1 MCLLATP
8 APGWYDMGVNM
19 TAFIHFL
26 AQFEYILTDY
36 SNGVTAENGLSFGG
50 AGGALGGTATLLGLG
65 LLVVA
70 SLIGAVVQARL
81 KSVIEKYSAVET
93 RLTGAETARRMLEQN
108 GIHDVKVIS
117 VKGRLTDHYNPADKT
132 VNLSETVYA
141 CNSIA
146 AMAVAA
152 HECGHAVQHA
162 TAYPWLGLRSSLVPV
177 VNIGSRLGQL
187 VLMAGLAMLA
197 LGTGPTVAWI
207 GLALFAGTTVFAL
220 VTLPVEFNA
229 SARALAWLERNDAVN
244 SALHDDA
251 RTALRWA
258 AMTYVAGALSSL
270 AMLLYYAAII
280 LSRTS
285 RRD

>member
-36 SNGVTAENGLSFGG
+36 SNGVTAENGLFFGG

-108 GIHDVKVIS
+108 GIRDVRVVS
-117 VKGRLTDHYNPADKT
+117 TKGKLTDHYNPADKT
-132 VNLSETVYA
+132 VNLSEVVYK
-141 CNSIA
+141 CNSVT

-162 TAYPWLGLRSSLVPV
+162 TSYPWLRLRSSIVPM
-177 VNIGSRLGQL
+177 VNIGSRLGQ
-187 VLMAGLAMLA
+187 VVFIAGLALVGA
-197 LGTGPTVAWI
+197 NGNTIVAWV
-207 GLALFAGTTVFAL
+207 GLALFACTSIFAF

-229 SARALAWLERNDAVN
+229 SRRALKWLEESGIANGAM
-244 SALHDDA
+244 HDHA
-251 RTALRWA
+251 QTALKWA
-258 AMTYVAGALSSL
+258 AMTYVSAALSSL
-270 AMLLYYAAII
+270 AQLVYYAGLIF
-280 LSRTS
+280 SRAS
-285 RRD
+285 NRR